1 MLTTVLGAFGL
12 FRAAKFW
19 VAAIMAIAEFIR
31 VQYSIDLGLDEA
43 TVTAIM
49 GGVTA
54 LLVWLIPNKEK
65 SRPAKPVGDPDYFP
79 PRPGLY

>member
-1 MLTTVLGAFGL
+1 MFTTILGAFGL

-19 VAAIMAIAEFIR
+19 VAAVMAVAEFVRI
-31 VQYSIDLGLDEA
+31 QYGLDLGLDEA

-54 LLVWLIPNKEK
+54 LLVWLIPN
-65 SRPAKPVGDPDYFP
+65 AKPKGIDYFP